1 MAEDSNTEHQQE
13 EYVGSGALAGQDK
26 TVQAKNRMLL
36 ALKASLGV
44 VSPALNQ
51 AQVGRN
57 TYYQWIKEGS
67 DVFDPFFVAQVKE
80 LNNVVHDFAEHSL
93 HKLILAGNVAATI
106 FYCKTQMKNRGYIE
120 KAPLYQG
127 EDNQPPRQ
135 YMIVSAEE
143 IPEKIPED
151 TK

>member
-1 MAEDSNTEHQQE
+1 MAKDSNKEQPEDNHNK
-13 EYVGSGALAGQDK
+13 EYVGNGALAGKDK

-57 TYYQWIKEGS
+57 TYYQWIREGTN
-67 DVFDPFFVAQVKE
+67 VYDPFFVAQVKE

-106 FYCKTQMKNRGYIE
+106 FYCKTQMKHRGYIE
-120 KAPLYQG
+120 KSNVAQLDG
-127 EDNQPPRQ
+127 DLPPRQ
-135 YMIVSAEE
+135 YLIVAADG
-143 IPEKIPED
+143 IDEKG
-151 TK
+151 